1 MRIVIIV
8 LVVAALIGIFDSLIS
23 QGSMAAV
30 QNIQTSITTIM
41 YAGEIQDIKTAVDEF
56 LVLRTTYEAND
67 RKELA
72 EKIDKR
78 LNKLELVKTYCEKEI
93 STLELSYENN
103 PYEKIQQTCP
113 KLKELSFS
121 KAVQFFRLI

>member
-23 QGSMAAV
+23 QGSMTAV

-41 YAGEIQDIKTAVDEF
+41 YAGEIQEIKTAVDEF
-56 LVLRTTYEAND
+56 LVLRTTYETDD

-72 EKIDKR
+72 EKIDER
-78 LNKLELVKTYCEKEI
+78 LNKLELVKIYCEKEI